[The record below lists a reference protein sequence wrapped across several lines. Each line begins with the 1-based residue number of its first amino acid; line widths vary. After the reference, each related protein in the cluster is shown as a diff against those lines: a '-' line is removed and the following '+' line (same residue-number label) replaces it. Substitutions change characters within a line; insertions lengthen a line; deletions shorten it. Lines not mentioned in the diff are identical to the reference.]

1 MAKRSASL
9 LFLFFSLIVTLFSYM
24 ECAGNINFAFPPQ
37 TDIKVD
43 PDAYFE
49 GDTIQLTRNEFVGD
63 LGWSVGWA
71 TYNQSVPL
79 WDNSS
84 GALASF
90 TSHFQ
95 FLIRNSSSNSADG
108 LTFFIAPFDF
118 KPPANS
124 WGEWLGLFNLT
135 TDGILSNQVVAV
147 EFDTFQNSFDPD
159 DNHVGIDVNSAVS
172 VANVSLSSEGKF
184 LNNTLKNGQAWDSWV
199 DYNGSTK
206 QLQVFLLYNPSANLY
221 NISKPRSPIL
231 SYHID
236 LRDYIPEIV
245 TVGLSASTGL
255 AFETHTV
262 SAWNF
267 SCTYSWDISSAPSR
281 TRNSSWKIILIS
293 LFVCLLVI
301 CCFLFIAGRWYFKQ
315 REARRDSHGEELDE
329 QLDQGYFKF
338 SYGQLREATRNFSDD
353 EILGRGGF
361 GGVYRGI
368 LPTTSETVAI
378 KRIGQGSRQ
387 GRKEYISEVT
397 IITKL
402 RHRNLV
408 RLLGWCHEQGELL
421 LVYEFLPNG
430 SLDKYIFDERKDCLN
445 WERRYSVA
453 RGIASALIYLH
464 EEWDQRVVH
473 RDVKASNVL
482 LDSNFNAKLGD
493 FGLARV
499 VEFDHAASR
508 TTVVAGTRGYM
519 APEYIETGKASPESD
534 VYSFGAVA
542 LEISC
547 GRQPIDYRLEEYD
560 LRVVAWV
567 WDLRRQGKLLD
578 AADKKLEGNFNSEEM
593 ELLMLVG
600 LLCSHPDP
608 KARPTM
614 REVLKILEF
623 DSPLPFVPLNMPVPV
638 YADDL
643 SFHAGS
649 SLTNFPSERSRG
661 EISGRLMSD
670 REAR

>member
-1 MAKRSASL
+1 MA
-9 LFLFFSLIVTLFSYM
+9 I
-24 ECAGNINFAFPPQ
+24 
-37 TDIKVD
+37 
-43 PDAYFE
+43 
-49 GDTIQLTRNEFVGD
+49 GDTIQLTRNEIVGD

-108 LTFFIAPFDF
+108 LTFFIAPFNF

-135 TDGILSNQVVAV
+135 TNGILSNQVVAV
-147 EFDTFQNSFDPD
+147 EFDTFQDSFDPN

-184 LNNTLKNGQAWDSWV
+184 LNNALKNGQAWDSWV

-255 AFETHTV
+255 AFETHRV

-267 SCTYSWDISSAPSR
+267 S
-281 TRNSSWKIILIS
+281 
-293 LFVCLLVI
+293 FLVL
-301 CCFLFIAGRWYFKQ
+301 CCFLFIARRCYFKQ
-315 REARRDSHGEELDE
+315 REARPEEGDIELDE
-329 QLDQGYFKF
+329 QFAQSSFKF
-338 SYGQLREATRNFSDD
+338 SYAQLSAATHNFSDD

-361 GGVYRGI
+361 GSVYRGI
-368 LPTTSETVAI
+368 LPTTNETVAI
-378 KRIGQGSRQ
+378 KRIAQGSRQ

-397 IITKL
+397 IINKL

-430 SLDKYIFDERKDCLN
+430 SLDKYIFNGSKEDCLN
-445 WERRYSVA
+445 WQRRYSVA
-453 RGIASALIYLH
+453 CGIASALIYLH

-482 LDSNFNAKLGD
+482 LDSNFKAKLGD

-499 VEFDHAASR
+499 VESDHAASR
-508 TTVVAGTRGYM
+508 TTMVAGTRGYM
-519 APEYIETGKASPESD
+519 APEYIESGKASSESD

-542 LEISC
+542 LEIAC
-547 GRQPIDYRLEEYD
+547 GRHPIDYSLEEYD
-560 LRVVAWV
+560 LKVVAWV

-578 AADKKLEGNFNSEEM
+578 AADKKLEGNFSSGEM
-593 ELLMLVG
+593 EVQILVG

-623 DSPLPFVPLNMPVPV
+623 DSPLPYLPLNMPVPV
-638 YADDL
+638 YADIL
-643 SFHAGS
+643 ISHAG
-649 SLTNFPSERSRG
+649 
-661 EISGRLMSD
+661 
-670 REAR
+670 

>member
-9 LFLFFSLIVTLFSYM
+9 PFLFFSLIVTLFSYM

-63 LGWSVGWA
+63 LLWSVGWA

-124 WGEWLGLFNLT
+124 WGEWLGLFSLT

-147 EFDTFQNSFDPD
+147 EFDTFQNSFHPD

-172 VANVSLSSEGKF
+172 VANVSLSLEGKF

-338 SYGQLREATRNFSDD
+338 SYGQLSEATRNFSDD
-353 EILGRGGF
+353 EILGSGGF

-368 LPTTSETVAI
+368 LPTTNETVAI

-430 SLDKYIFDERKDCLN
+430 NLDKYIFDEGKDCLN

-508 TTVVAGTRGYM
+508 TTLVAGTRGYM

-534 VYSFGAVA
+534 VYSFGAMA
-542 LEISC
+542 LEIAC
-547 GRQPIDYRLEEYD
+547 GRQPIDYSLEEFD
-560 LRVVAWV
+560 FRVVAWV

-578 AADKKLEGNFNSEEM
+578 AADKKLERNFNSEEM
-593 ELLMLVG
+593 ELLMLLG

-614 REVLKILEF
+614 REVLKILQF
-623 DSPLPFVPLNMPVPV
+623 DSPLPCVPLNMPVPV
-638 YADDL
+638 YADDRF
-643 SFHAGS
+643 FHAGS

>member
-1 MAKRSASL
+1 MGYM
-9 LFLFFSLIVTLFSYM
+9 IVELWRMFEVAPHTSFNDTHTT
-24 ECAGNINFAFPPQ
+24 EINE
-37 TDIKVD
+37 I
-43 PDAYFE
+43 
-49 GDTIQLTRNEFVGD
+49 VGD

-108 LTFFIAPFDF
+108 LTFFIAPFNF

-135 TDGILSNQVVAV
+135 TNGILSNQVVAV

-262 SAWNF
+262 SA
-267 SCTYSWDISSAPSR
+267 S
-281 TRNSSWKIILIS
+281 
-293 LFVCLLVI
+293 VCLLVL
-301 CCFLFIAGRWYFKQ
+301 CCFLFIARRCYFKQ
-315 REARRDSHGEELDE
+315 REARPEEGDIELDE
-329 QLDQGYFKF
+329 QFAQSSFKF
-338 SYGQLREATRNFSDD
+338 SYAQLSAATHNFSDD

-361 GGVYRGI
+361 GSVYRGI
-368 LPTTSETVAI
+368 LPTTNETVAI
-378 KRIGQGSRQ
+378 KRIAQGSRQ

-397 IITKL
+397 IINKL

-430 SLDKYIFDERKDCLN
+430 SLDKYIFNGSKEDCLN
-445 WERRYSVA
+445 WQRRYSVA
-453 RGIASALIYLH
+453 CGIASALIYLH

-482 LDSNFNAKLGD
+482 LDSNFKAKLGD

-499 VEFDHAASR
+499 VESDHAASR
-508 TTVVAGTRGYM
+508 TTMVAGTRGYM
-519 APEYIETGKASPESD
+519 APEYIESGKASSESD

-542 LEISC
+542 LEIAC
-547 GRQPIDYRLEEYD
+547 GRHPIDYSLEEYD
-560 LRVVAWV
+560 LKVVAWV

-578 AADKKLEGNFNSEEM
+578 AADKKLEGNFSSGEM
-593 ELLMLVG
+593 EVQMLVG

-623 DSPLPFVPLNMPVPV
+623 DSPLPYLPLNMPVPV
-638 YADDL
+638 YADIL
-643 SFHAGS
+643 ISHAG
-649 SLTNFPSERSRG
+649 
-661 EISGRLMSD
+661 
-670 REAR
+670 